1 VSCDDDKKKGGCI
14 LFVFKINI
22 IMPKTFHV
30 ETLPRLITRSPPHQ
44 NSAVSNSDFTEGEE
58 GGGEPSET
66 EVMVE
71 RRDGSSDATR
81 RWGAPPHHRSMV

>member
-1 VSCDDDKKKGGCI
+1 MTTTKRREGVFCLFLKSISSCQKHSMQKLYHDSSRDRLRIRI
-14 LFVFKINI
+14 LLSV
-22 IMPKTFHV
+22 
-30 ETLPRLITRSPPHQ
+30 TRISQ
-44 NSAVSNSDFTEGEE
+44 RGEE